1 MSSSAETS
9 RVPESLTKRKAWKKL
24 AAHHK
29 KIRAVYLRSLFAE
42 DEQRGERL
50 TVEAAGIFLDY
61 SKNLITD
68 ETVKL
73 LTGLAEESGVRTR
86 IEAMFRGDK
95 INVTEQRA
103 VLHAALRA
111 PQGASIIV
119 DGENVVPQVHAVLD
133 RMTDFSD
140 RIRNEEWKGF
150 TGKPIRGIVNI

>member
-1 MSSSAETS
+1 MSPRAETS
-9 RVPESLTKRKAWKKL
+9 RVPEPLTKRKAWKKL

-29 KIRAVYLRSLFAE
+29 KIRAVQLRSLFAE

-50 TVEAAGIFLDY
+50 AVEAAGIFLDY

-95 INVTEQRA
+95 MQ
-103 VLHAALRA
+103 
-111 PQGASIIV
+111 
-119 DGENVVPQVHAVLD
+119 
-133 RMTDFSD
+133 
-140 RIRNEEWKGF
+140 
-150 TGKPIRGIVNI
+150 